1 MAWTYEYTSTRLGV
15 HFKKGDRFI
24 CKGPAY
30 KSAYSGSSLGYD
42 YTNDPTEK
50 QFWGYYSESGSI
62 SYPIHFA
69 NTSGSQQYYIADS
82 SIGSNV
88 SGTPIYYFDL
98 NFIINGTSTNNTS
111 IAKADV
117 YIGGSKVAS
126 GVGDY
131 YKQHLKGSSYEIKN
145 IIVASGYTRYQTPTL
160 KGTLNAKTAINI
172 YIGKNYTYS
181 FNANGGSGAPSAAT
195 KTYGVSF
202 TFPSTKPTRTGYTF
216 TGWSNSSINSGK
228 VYSAGTQYSD
238 LPNGN
243 YTFYANWKAN
253 NYTLTLNANGGT
265 VGTGSVT
272 VTYDSSNY
280 YEMASN
286 IPSRTGYTF
295 NGWYTATSGGK
306 QIYGSNGY
314 VVNDGTYWSGN
325 TWKYTGNLTL
335 YAQWTPI
342 TYTNTIAHWAS
353 GFNGEGNN
361 SNGTYYNIASTSFTS
376 KYNANFTLD
385 SGKGVSP
392 PNGYY
397 LSSTFGTSYISG
409 SWSGYTMPYN
419 VTQKAGAGSFE
430 YDYHP
435 YSYTI
440 TYTMNGGTNNSSNPT
455 SYNVLYG
462 FTLANPTRTG
472 HTFTKWTNSSGTQI
486 TGINVG
492 ANATFSSVDD
502 LYTKLASR
510 TTGNQ
515 TIVANWT
522 ANKYTVTF
530 NANGGYTT
538 PTTVASKTF
547 TYNKSYEFP
556 GAIYAKPGYVQ
567 IGWNSKADGTGTDYA
582 LGKTGT
588 WTTTSNLTVYAKW
601 RAATK
606 EEQKIYLYN
615 NGYCEAINFAKTSD
629 WYGFKKGV
637 VGAKDFTIG
646 SPATSK
652 SKTMQFKGMIVKN
665 LT

>member
-1 MAWTYEYTSTRLGV
+1 
-15 HFKKGDRFI
+15 
-24 CKGPAY
+24 
-30 KSAYSGSSLGYD
+30 
-42 YTNDPTEK
+42 
-50 QFWGYYSESGSI
+50 
-62 SYPIHFA
+62 
-69 NTSGSQQYYIADS
+69 
-82 SIGSNV
+82 
-88 SGTPIYYFDL
+88 
-98 NFIINGTSTNNTS
+98 
-111 IAKADV
+111 
-117 YIGGSKVAS
+117 
-126 GVGDY
+126 
-131 YKQHLKGSSYEIKN
+131 
-145 IIVASGYTRYQTPTL
+145 
-160 KGTLNAKTAINI
+160 
-172 YIGKNYTYS
+172 
-181 FNANGGSGAPSAAT
+181 
-195 KTYGVSF
+195 
-202 TFPSTKPTRTGYTF
+202 
-216 TGWSNSSINSGK
+216 
-228 VYSAGTQYSD
+228 
-238 LPNGN
+238 
-243 YTFYANWKAN
+243 
-253 NYTLTLNANGGT
+253 
-265 VGTGSVT
+265 
-272 VTYDSSNY
+272 
-280 YEMASN
+280 
-286 IPSRTGYTF
+286 
-295 NGWYTATSGGK
+295 
-306 QIYGSNGY
+306 
-314 VVNDGTYWSGN
+314 
-325 TWKYTGNLTL
+325 
-335 YAQWTPI
+335 
-342 TYTNTIAHWAS
+342 
-353 GFNGEGNN
+353 
-361 SNGTYYNIASTSFTS
+361 
-376 KYNANFTLD
+376 
-385 SGKGVSP
+385 
-392 PNGYY
+392 
-397 LSSTFGTSYISG
+397 
-409 SWSGYTMPYN
+409 MPYN

-430 YDYHP
+430 YIYHP

-440 TYTMNGGTNNSSNPT
+440 TYTMNGGTNNGSNPT

-567 IGWNSKADGTGTDYA
+567 IGWNSKVDGTGTDYA

-601 RAATK
+601 RAATT

-646 SPATSK
+646 TPASSK